1 MTINRRLM
9 ARLLL
14 SGFVLMLCLSSVLLI
29 HEAGHECR
37 GHECP
42 VCENLA
48 RMAALLESFV
58 LLGICAA
65 AVRMGRAALRSGG
78 REEPGC
84 GAAAF
89 TPVEGKVRLNN

>member
-14 SGFVLMLCLSSVLLI
+14 SGFVLMLCLSSVFLI

-58 LLGICAA
+58 LLGVCVTALR
-65 AVRMGRAALRSGG
+65 VGTAALRAGG
-78 REEPGC
+78 REESIC